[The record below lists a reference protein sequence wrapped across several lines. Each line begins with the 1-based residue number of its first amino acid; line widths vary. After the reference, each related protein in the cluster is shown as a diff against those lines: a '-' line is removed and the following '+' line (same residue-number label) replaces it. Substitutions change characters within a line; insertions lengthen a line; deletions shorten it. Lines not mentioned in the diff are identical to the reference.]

1 MRVTT
6 TSLAPRSGSL
16 GVQLAAHLQRRTS
29 FHLTKPR
36 IDQLAAMTADAA
48 VNNLFDTAPP
58 TPYIPRPLDPN
69 TFSTNGGEW
78 IDSNS
83 QDDNVEGARRR
94 YVAGWWFRNAI
105 HDPSATHKLAFFIHT
120 FFTVSHHVSGAGGHY
135 YDISRHFYDH
145 LALLNYAAENNMN
158 LKTLAKKMTLDNQM
172 LFYLQNRLNKASGVN
187 ENYAR
192 EFLELFTIGIG
203 EVGFENYTE
212 ADITE
217 FARLLTGFTVKST
230 RNGSDIDPDTG
241 IFTGYTEP
249 ALHDS
254 GDKTFSDTLSANG
267 TVTITGRSDAAGMI
281 QELDEF
287 INMVFNR
294 EETARNYARKI
305 YRFYVSTS
313 ISDAI
318 ENSVIDG
325 LTNDLI
331 ANGYDLVATLKL
343 LLKSEHFYSM
353 CTATEGGG
361 NIIKSPLE
369 LLSEALSFFNT
380 DLPALSDS
388 PTEEELYIHFFLYVN
403 VYFYN
408 TFGINVGIEL
418 FDPVNVAGYPAYYQE
433 PLRDKNWYNGTTIP
447 TRYDIGRL
455 YTVVRPLDSN
465 GFPRLPYTYIDTLAY
480 ANYLTTLG
488 VDVSIADEVV
498 DAVVNYLLPQP
509 LTPERR
515 DIIKNIFLNNL
526 SPINWKFVWQ
536 AYINDANNFGDE
548 ARLYLNAL
556 VVAVL
561 SAQEFQLK

>member
-1 MRVTT
+1 MSVTT

-16 GVQLAAHLQRRTS
+16 GVQLAAHLQRRAS

-36 IDQLAAMTADAA
+36 IDALAAMTANTA
-48 VNNLFDTAPP
+48 VNTLFDNPVP

-69 TFSTNGGEW
+69 TFSTSGGEW
-78 IDSNS
+78 IDNNSNDS
-83 QDDNVEGARRR
+83 NFEGARRR

-120 FFTVSHHVSGAGGHY
+120 FFTVSYQVSGAGNHY
-135 YDISRHFYDH
+135 NDISRHFYDH

-192 EFLELFTIGIG
+192 EFLELFTIAPG
-203 EVGFENYTE
+203 EQLDEAVYTNYTE
-212 ADITE
+212 ADINE

-230 RNGSDIDPDTG
+230 RNTSDIDPDTG
-241 IFTGYTEP
+241 IFTGYADP

-254 GDKTFSDTLSANG
+254 GDKTFSDNLSGNG
-267 TVTITGRSDAAGMI
+267 QVTITGRSDATGMI
-281 QELDEF
+281 DELDEF

-294 EETARNYARKI
+294 TETARNYAQKM
-305 YRFYVSTS
+305 YRFYVATN

-325 LTNDLI
+325 LTNHLI
-331 ANGYDLVATLKL
+331 ANNYDLVATLKL

-353 CTATEGGG
+353 CTDTEGGG

-369 LLSEALSFFNT
+369 LLSETLSFFNT
-380 DLPALSDS
+380 DLPALSSS
-388 PTEEELYIHFFLYVN
+388 PTLEELENHFQSFINVYLYAIFGVN
-403 VYFYN
+403 V
-408 TFGINVGIEL
+408 GLQL

-447 TRYDIGRL
+447 TRYGIGKL
-455 YTVVRPLDSN
+455 FISN
-465 GFPRLPYTYIDTLAY
+465 QNYIDNVLYTYIDTLAY
-480 ANYLTTLG
+480 ANYLVTLG
-488 VDVSIADEVV
+488 VDLSNADEVV
-498 DAVVNYLLPQP
+498 DAMVNYLLPQP
-509 LTPERR
+509 LNPERR

-526 SPINWKFVWQ
+526 SPINWQFVWQ
-536 AYINDANNFGDE
+536 AYIGDVNNMGDE
-548 ARLYLNAL
+548 ARLYLDAL
-556 VVAVL
+556 VTAVL